1 MIATAYNDYEKTRIV
16 CQYETGKIDT
26 SEALRVSIEDAKR
39 WNSEETRPN
48 MIVRVVE
55 VDGKTRNIIDQK
67 QPQPNLFE
75 VT

>member
-1 MIATAYNDYEKTRIV
+1 MIATAYNDYGKRRIV
-16 CQYETGKIDT
+16 CQYETEKAHDA
-26 SEALRVSIEDAKR
+26 EALRVAMNDAQK
-39 WNSEETRPN
+39 WNAQEARPN
-48 MIVRVVE
+48 MIVRMVE